1 MHFLPCS
8 RRFAALFLALCTAS
22 GIACAQTAA
31 QPQIAPAP
39 SAAVLDD
46 ILASQGRARTIAQV
60 AVSPNGRRIVWL
72 EAGQIRIAPLDN
84 LSQSQPVTAA
94 APGRSCNA
102 SDLAWSPDSA
112 SLAFLSDCPDPSG
125 LPSQQSD
132 LYISHLDGSPAHRLT
147 QLHGYVDAPAF
158 SPNGTRIAFL
168 YVEGATRPSGALA
181 AEALPSGVI
190 GEDHVEIQRVAMVS
204 AGTSQPAAPS
214 FITPPNLHVF
224 EFDWSPDSKS
234 LAYVAADPPG
244 ENNWWVAKLYT
255 EAATNQQRGTELA
268 ECVEVGG
275 CYPPHQVIL
284 DPAKISGPLHGL
296 QIALPRWSPDGKS
309 IAFIGGLMSDQGVTG
324 GDVWVT
330 SADVNRSYACGQLFN
345 SGDQPPTCGPL
356 IDLTPNRPASSNWIA
371 WDGNDAI
378 YISELAGG
386 DSRLVR
392 LRVPQSSTAPAT
404 FDPPVFTIP
413 GEVGI
418 SSFDTSLSVSTD
430 RSLFVFQSSTFNT
443 PPEIFAART
452 KSSPSSSQNVA
463 ALIQLS
469 HFSDAIKPARGN
481 SVSLS
486 WENDNFSIQGW
497 LLLPT
502 DYDPAKKYP
511 LLVEVHGGPASSVLS
526 SWNGGAGGISA
537 TTFSSLGYFVLMPNP
552 RGSYGQ
558 GEAFTQANRKDFGYG
573 DLRDILAG
581 VDTVLRKY
589 PVHPNRIGIAGWSY
603 GGFMTMF
610 AVTQT
615 HRFRAAVAG
624 AGISDWLSYYG
635 ENFIDQWM
643 IPYFGASVYDD
654 PAIYAKSSAIT
665 YIKRA
670 NTPTLTLVGDRDGEC
685 PAPQSFEFWHAL
697 RDLHVPA
704 QLVVYPDEGHGFSN
718 PEDRRDVLDRAV
730 DWFAR
735 YMPPSQ

>member
-1 MHFLPCS
+1 MLFS
-8 RRFAALFLALCTAS
+8 RRRLRCAPLLLVLCAGS
-22 GIACAQTAA
+22 IAPIHA
-31 QPQIAPAP
+31 QPDRVQSAAAAPTNVAP
-39 SAAVLDD
+39 SRTQLDD
-46 ILASQGRARTIAQV
+46 ILASQNRARTIGQV
-60 AVSPNGRRIVWL
+60 ALSPDGKRIAWL
-72 EAGQIRIAPLDN
+72 EAGQIHFALIDGLDHG
-84 LSQSQPVTAA
+84 QPVTAA
-94 APGRSCNA
+94 APGNTCNA

-112 SLAFLSDCPDPSG
+112 SLAFLSDCDQPGQPD
-125 LPSQQSD
+125 LF
-132 LYISHLDGSPAHRLT
+132 LSHLDGNPALRLT
-147 QLHGYVDAPAF
+147 QLHGYVDAPVF
-158 SPNGTRIAFL
+158 SPDGKSIAFL

-181 AEALPSGVI
+181 AETLPSGVI

-204 AGTSQPAAPS
+204 ADTLQPTAPI
-214 FITPPNLHVF
+214 FVTPPGLHVF

-255 EAATNQQRGTELA
+255 QNLSFAQHEGAPGPESGTWDITNPKPTA
-268 ECVEVGG
+268 
-275 CYPPHQVIL
+275 IL
-284 DPAKISGPLHGL
+284 SPSDISGPLHSL

-324 GDVWVT
+324 GDVWQISLSVT
-330 SADVNRSYACGQLFN
+330 SAGGQ
-345 SGDQPPTCGPL
+345 PV
-356 IDLTPNRPASSNWIA
+356 DLTPNRPASANWIA
-371 WDGNDAI
+371 WDSNDAI

-392 LRVPQSSTAPAT
+392 LRVPHSPSTPAT

-418 SSFDTSLSVSTD
+418 STFDTSLSTSAD
-430 RSLFVFQSSTFNT
+430 RSLFVFQMSSFNT
-443 PPEIFAART
+443 PPEIFAARP
-452 KSSPSSSQNVA
+452 KSPSSSSQNVA
-463 ALIQLS
+463 GLTQLS
-469 HFSDAIKPARGN
+469 HFNDGLKPSWGD

-486 WENDNFSIQGW
+486 WSKENFNIQGW
-497 LLLPT
+497 LLLPAH
-502 DYDPAKKYP
+502 YDPTKKYP

-581 VDTVLRKY
+581 VDTVLAKY
-589 PVHPNRIGIAGWSY
+589 PVDPNRIGIDGWSY

-635 ENFIDQWM
+635 ENSIDQWM

-654 PAIYAKSSAIT
+654 PAVYAKSSAIT
-665 YIKRA
+665 YIKQT
-670 NTPTLTLVGDRDGEC
+670 NTPTLSLVGDRDGEC
-685 PAPQSFEFWHAL
+685 PSPQSFEFWHAL

-704 QLVVYPDEGHGFSN
+704 QLVVYAEEGHGFSD
-718 PEDRRDVLDRAV
+718 PADRRDVLERAV